1 MNSDFLGLAGLSLGV
16 VACVLTGSAVAQDS
30 ATTPA
35 SIPTTVVATPANTA
49 TPVGDCELHVF
60 PAERFKAQTSSIF
73 SSFGLI
79 GAVADASGHAKGDQ
93 ARKAA
98 IASAL
103 DSPGQ
108 SNALGAFDLS
118 SMLGIKPS
126 KIVLHFE
133 PLDRK
138 TINKI
143 STRRSD
149 SVSSCYS
156 ELMVADLL
164 YMKSPIYGR
173 SLRGLFMV
181 RNFGAAKDKPAI
193 YKGWGGN
200 GLKKFPAKEG
210 EDVQAA
216 NDELVSVFKAD
227 FEEFSRNAAK
237 ALIKN

>member
-1 MNSDFLGLAGLSLGV
+1 MNRIFLRLAGLSAG
-16 VACVLTGSAVAQDS
+16 AFFAGISAGSSAVAQD
-30 ATTPA
+30 AVTAPA
-35 SIPTTVVATPANTA
+35 TTVVTPAGA
-49 TPVGDCELHVF
+49 VAPIGDCELHVF
-60 PAERFKAQTSSIF
+60 PAERFKAQTTSLF

-79 GAVADASGHAKGDQ
+79 GAIADASGHAKGDQ

-108 SNALGAFDLS
+108 SNALGSFDLS
-118 SMLGIKPS
+118 AMLGIRPS
-126 KIVLHFE
+126 RIVLHSE

-149 SVSSCYS
+149 SASSCYS

-181 RNFGAAKDKPAI
+181 RDFGAARDKPAI

-227 FEEFSRNAAK
+227 FEEFSRNAVK
-237 ALIKN
+237 ARKAR

>member
-1 MNSDFLGLAGLSLGV
+1 MNSACLRFAGLSLGAFGCALSV
-16 VACVLTGSAVAQDS
+16 SAIAQDA
-30 ATTPA
+30 ATLPPVA
-35 SIPTTVVATPANTA
+35 AATPTNAA
-49 TPVGDCELHVF
+49 APMGDCELHVF
-60 PAERFKAQTSSIF
+60 PAERFKAQTMGWLGG
-73 SSFGLI
+73 FGVI
-79 GAVADASGHAKGDQ
+79 GALADASGHAQGDQ

-98 IASAL
+98 MASAL

-108 SNALGAFDLS
+108 SEALGSLDLS
-118 SMLGIKPS
+118 SMLALKPS
-126 KIVLHFE
+126 KIVLHDQ

-149 SVSSCYS
+149 STSSCYS

-193 YKGWGGN
+193 FKGWGGN

-216 NDELVSVFKAD
+216 NEELVSVFKAD
-227 FEEFSRNAAK
+227 FEEFARNAAK
-237 ALIKN
+237 APIKK

>member
-1 MNSDFLGLAGLSLGV
+1 MNCISLRLGLSLGTIG
-16 VACVLTGSAVAQDS
+16 CVLATSAVAQDTATAS
-30 ATTPA
+30 ATA
-35 SIPTTVVATPANTA
+35 VATPANA
-49 TPVGDCELHVF
+49 TTPIGDCELHVF
-60 PAERFKAQTSSIF
+60 PAERFKAQTSGF
-73 SSFGLI
+73 MSSFGLI
-79 GAVADASGHAKGDQ
+79 GALADASGHAKGDQ

-98 IASAL
+98 MASAL

-108 SNALGAFDLS
+108 SNALGTFDLS

-126 KIVLHFE
+126 KIVLHAD

-143 STRRSD
+143 SKRRSD
-149 SVSSCYS
+149 STSACYS

-181 RNFGAAKDKPAI
+181 RNFGAARDKPAI

-227 FEEFSRNAAK
+227 FAEFSRNAAK
-237 ALIKN
+237 APIRK

>member
-1 MNSDFLGLAGLSLGV
+1 MNSAFLRLAGLTLGTIGC
-16 VACVLTGSAVAQDS
+16 ALSAPASAQD
-30 ATTPA
+30 AA
-35 SIPTTVVATPANTA
+35 ATPAVA
-49 TPVGDCELHVF
+49 APAPVSAAAPVGDCELHVF
-60 PAERFKAQTSSIF
+60 PAERFKAQTMGWLGG
-73 SSFGLI
+73 FGMI
-79 GAVADASGHAKGDQ
+79 GAIADASAHAKGDQ

-108 SNALGAFDLS
+108 SEALGSFDLS
-118 SMLGIKPS
+118 TMLGLKPS
-126 KIVLHFE
+126 KIVLHNE

-149 SVSSCYS
+149 SASSCYS

-181 RNFGAAKDKPAI
+181 RNFGAAKDKPVI

-216 NDELVSVFKAD
+216 NEELVAVFKAD
-227 FEEFSRNAAK
+227 FEEFARNAVKAPAK
-237 ALIKN
+237 N

>member
-1 MNSDFLGLAGLSLGV
+1 MNSVFLRLAGLSLGTLG
-16 VACVLTGSAVAQDS
+16 CVLSGSATAQE
-30 ATTPA
+30 AA
-35 SIPTTVVATPANTA
+35 ATPAVANA
-49 TPVGDCELHVF
+49 TPAGLAAPVGDCEIHVF
-60 PAERFKAQTSSIF
+60 PAERFKAQTMSWLG
-73 SSFGLI
+73 SFGML
-79 GAVADASGHAKGDQ
+79 GAIADASAHAKGDQ

-108 SNALGAFDLS
+108 SEALGSFDLS
-118 SMLGIKPS
+118 SMLRLKPS
-126 KIVLHFE
+126 KVVLHNE
-133 PLDRK
+133 PLNRK

-149 SVSSCYS
+149 STSACYS

-181 RNFGAAKDKPAI
+181 RNFGAAKDKPVI

-216 NDELVSVFKAD
+216 NEELVSVFKAD
-227 FEEFSRNAAK
+227 FEEFARNAAK
-237 ALIKN
+237 APVKN